1 MQGKP
6 VRNSLVEIVQ
16 VVRPE
21 DANPLGIAFGG
32 KVVAWMDMAAAIAAM
47 RHARIPVVTAS
58 IDSLSFLS
66 PIHIGEFAIVRAQ
79 VNYTGKTSMEV
90 GVTIDVEDPLTGL
103 RKRTTSGYLT
113 FVALGPDGH
122 PIPVPPVIPE
132 TPEEQKMY
140 EEAQRRR
147 EEKLRRRGEGLSG
160 RFGDVNLK

>member
-6 VRNSLVEIVQ
+6 VRNSVVEMIQ
-16 VVRPE
+16 IVRPE

-32 KVVAWMDMAAAIAAM
+32 KVVAWMDMAAAISAM
-47 RHARIPVVTAS
+47 RHARIPCVTAS

-66 PIHIGEFAIVRAQ
+66 PINIGEFAILRAQ

-113 FVALGPDGH
+113 FVALGQGGQPT
-122 PIPVPPVIPE
+122 PIPPVVPE
-132 TPEEQKMY
+132 TPEEQRMY
-140 EEAQRRR
+140 QEAQKRR
-147 EEKLRRRGEGLSG
+147 EEKLRRRGEGI
-160 RFGDVNLK
+160 

>member
-6 VRNSLVEIVQ
+6 VRNSVVEMIQ
-16 VVRPE
+16 IVRPE

-32 KVVAWMDMAAAIAAM
+32 KVVAWMDMAAAISAM
-47 RHARIPVVTAS
+47 RHARIPCVTAS

-66 PIHIGEFAIVRAQ
+66 PIHIGEFAILRAQ

-113 FVALGPDGH
+113 FVALGDGAQPT
-122 PIPVPPVIPE
+122 PIPPVVPE
-132 TPEEQKMY
+132 TPEEQRMY
-140 EEAQRRR
+140 QEAQKRR
-147 EEKLRRRGEGLSG
+147 EEKLKRRGEGI
-160 RFGDVNLK
+160 